1 MLMVRQRPSGP
12 RLNRLQSKLWE
23 CALALDPRHAE
34 ARLDGGLRAA
44 LSASEAEESATA
56 FAALVDSLPGASPD
70 AALPVHRLAP
80 RERAALV
87 LCDLGDL
94 EDTVI
99 AGALNTTLHDVRA
112 LRWRARLGLLG
123 EDDPG
128 VGRGQLGQ
136 LLGWV
141 ESRLE
146 EADRVR
152 LSRDLDADAELRDL
166 VDGMRAD
173 RAALQHRGEI
183 PEPPRFDPSGMA
195 ARPVLLGPPGLP
207 EPRRQIAK
215 PVRQVVIGGCLLLL
229 LLSMVWFVA
238 PRPGSSWFNRSATAS
253 VQSTATWPPPGLQ
266 AYPRPQRP
274 VAVQS
279 RPEQSPREGE
289 AVATFFC
296 RVPAGL
302 MAEGMLEPI
311 APQDALAS
319 FGITHL
325 LRVDAEDAPEAM
337 ASLVDR
343 AGGAFQVLR
352 LPPMA
357 ADGRV
362 VGEAAV
368 LDFVAA
374 QRLVQQWAE
383 QARRSVVAKVPL
395 QLR

>member
-1 MLMVRQRPSGP
+1 M
-12 RLNRLQSKLWE
+12 
-23 CALALDPRHAE
+23 
-34 ARLDGGLRAA
+34 
-44 LSASEAEESATA
+44 
-56 FAALVDSLPGASPD
+56 
-70 AALPVHRLAP
+70 
-80 RERAALV
+80 
-87 LCDLGDL
+87 
-94 EDTVI
+94 
-99 AGALNTTLHDVRA
+99 
-112 LRWRARLGLLG
+112 GLLG

-173 RAALQHRGEI
+173 RAALQHRGESGT
-183 PEPPRFDPSGMA
+183 PHGLTPVAWRHVLCCWGLKFARTPSPTCEASPASGDRWMLA
-195 ARPVLLGPPGLP
+195 
-207 EPRRQIAK
+207 
-215 PVRQVVIGGCLLLL
+215 
-229 LLSMVWFVA
+229 FVA
-238 PRPGSSWFNRSATAS
+238 AFDGLVCCPRPGSSWFNRSATAS

-311 APQDALAS
+311 ALKTRWRRLGSPICCGLMPK
-319 FGITHL
+319 THQKPWPHWL
-325 LRVDAEDAPEAM
+325 IGR
-337 ASLVDR
+337 
-343 AGGAFQVLR
+343 GAFRCL
-352 LPPMA
+352 A
-357 ADGRV
+357 FATDGGGRKSG
-362 VGEAAV
+362 GEAAV

-374 QRLVQQWAE
+374 QRLVQQCAE